1 MEQFLK
7 GDAGGQA
14 ADRNVE
20 HVERGD
26 ALRRTVGEATFEEKE
41 ACAARAP
48 ELDLDEARQWRAE
61 WGADGRADRDGQAG
75 GADTDKQDV

>member
-1 MEQFLK
+1 MEQVPK

-20 HVERGD
+20 HVECGD
-26 ALRRTVGEATFEEKE
+26 VVRRTAGEATFVEKK

-48 ELDLDEARQWRAE
+48 ELD
-61 WGADGRADRDGQAG
+61 
-75 GADTDKQDV
+75 